1 MFDHQLKENF
11 GHAGDLYAK
20 WLVDNLEE
28 AKNTVLGIQAKIDKE
43 LKLTQRERFWSAV
56 AAANITGG
64 LIAKSLGLIDW
75 DMKAIYKWATQMIL
89 NLRVEVKPPASDVM
103 AVVGD
108 YINRHMQS
116 ILVVND
122 EVDRRTNMAM
132 LPTLEPRGELL
143 IRYEPDS
150 KKMFL
155 AAKPFKNDCVK
166 YQVNYKDTLAQLEK
180 KGIFLGTMNKRLSK
194 GMKVVSPG
202 VHSLIFD
209 CSNTE
214 FISMDE
220 IAKPEHSDAGGES

>member
-1 MFDHQLKENF
+1 
-11 GHAGDLYAK
+11 
-20 WLVDNLEE
+20 V
-28 AKNTVLGIQAKIDKE
+28 V
-43 LKLTQRERFWSAV
+43 
-56 AAANITGG
+56 AANITGG
-64 LIAKSLGLIDW
+64 LIAKNIGLIDW

-89 NLRVEVKPPASDVM
+89 GLRVDVKPPASDVM

-166 YQVNYKDTLAQLEK
+166 FQVNYKDTLAQLEK

-209 CSNTE
+209 CSNAE